1 MTTRYTR
8 DHEWVRLEGELAVMG
23 ISKYAQEQ
31 LGDIVYVEL
40 PEVGKKLEKGGDA
53 AVVESVKA
61 ASEVF
66 APIAGEVVAVND
78 SLTDQPGKVNED
90 AEGAGWFAKLKPV
103 DKADIE
109 QLMDAEAYVAFL
121 ETI

>member
-1 MTTRYTR
+1 MTTRYTS
-8 DHEWVRLEGELAVMG
+8 DHEWVRLEGDLAVIG
-23 ISKYAQEQ
+23 ISKYAEEQ

-40 PEVGKKLEKGGDA
+40 PEVGKKLDQGAEA

-66 APIAGEVVAVND
+66 APIAGEVAAVND
-78 SLTDQPGKVNED
+78 ALAEQPGKVNED
-90 AEGAGWFAKLKPV
+90 AEGAGWFLKLKPAN
-103 DKADIE
+103 KADIDK
-109 QLMDAEAYVAFL
+109 LMDAAAYVAFL